1 MNNNNEWSN
10 ETNTTNINT
19 NSNFIAESL
28 NNDHLNGRPNMNK
41 RKKNY
46 KNNLN
51 NPTNHNPYYNIR
63 AKNIKKK
70 QFTFNLYC
78 LPYGDLSPKIPR
90 KTAEL
95 RSAGLIKGLTI
106 SNDDLND
113 EIKNA
118 IEELFPCLT
127 GKTWRF
133 FRCKTTSDL
142 EVANE
147 PEIGWNA
154 GALKI
159 ISGVRKKLY
168 LGTII

>member
-1 MNNNNEWSN
+1 MEAFSKFQCGCKCGCCCGCGCKQNPQILFPVASYQPYQTIVQSN
-10 ETNTTNINT
+10 VGYENQ
-19 NSNFIAESL
+19 NFSKSL

-127 GKTWRF
+127 VFRVSGKS
-133 FRCKTTSDL
+133 C
-142 EVANE
+142 
-147 PEIGWNA
+147 I
-154 GALKI
+154 
-159 ISGVRKKLY
+159 
-168 LGTII
+168 